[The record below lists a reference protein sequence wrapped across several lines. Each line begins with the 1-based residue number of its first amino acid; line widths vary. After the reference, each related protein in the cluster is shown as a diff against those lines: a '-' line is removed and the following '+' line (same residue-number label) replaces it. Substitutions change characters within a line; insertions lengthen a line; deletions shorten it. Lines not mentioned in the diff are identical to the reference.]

1 MTQIAKA
8 FRGDMPN
15 GFDPSRV
22 AFLDKPNAEHVE
34 RRRRLLG
41 PAYRLFYSNP
51 VNVVRG
57 EGAFLYDRDG
67 NEYLDAYNNVVS
79 LGHCHPRVV
88 AAIREQSG
96 ILCTHTR
103 YMQDNLLDY
112 AEQLLSTLAGTIGQ
126 SGCAMFTCTGS
137 EANDLALR
145 IARHHTGKTGVI
157 VTSEAYH
164 GNSGL
169 GAGISPSLGKRS
181 RLDPYTRTV
190 QRPDSYREDKASIGQ
205 RMAREVAAQ
214 IEDIE
219 RHGGGIAAFIADSVF
234 SSDGLYGDPTDILA
248 PVAEVVRRAGGL
260 FIADEVQS
268 GFGRTGS
275 MWGHERHGVD
285 PDIVT
290 LGKPMG
296 NGYPVAGVLLRPE
309 VVKSFGDSM
318 RYFNTFGGNTVAIAA
333 AQATLDVIKDEG
345 LLHRCQRT
353 SAMMLDGLRDIAA
366 RHERIGDVRGVG
378 LYFAVE
384 MVKDR
389 ASKEPDMDAAL
400 AAVNGLRERRILIS
414 ATGPDASI
422 LKIRPP
428 LIFEEAHVSRF
439 LEGLEETMSE
449 LH

>member
-1 MTQIAKA
+1 MSQIAKA

-15 GFDPSRV
+15 GFDPSR
-22 AFLDKPNAEHVE
+22 AALLDKTKAEHVE

-51 VNVVRG
+51 VNIVRG
-57 EGAFLYDRDG
+57 EGALLYDRDG

-103 YMQDNLLDY
+103 YMQDGLLDY
-112 AEQLLSTLAGTIGQ
+112 AEQLLSTFTGTIGQ
-126 SGCAMFTCTGS
+126 SGCAMLTCTGS

-190 QRPDSYREDKASIGQ
+190 QRPDSYREDKKSIGQ

-248 PVAEVVRRAGGL
+248 PIAEIVRRAGGL

-296 NGYPVAGVLLRPE
+296 NGYPVAGVLLRQE
-309 VVKSFGDSM
+309 VVKGFGESM
-318 RYFNTFGGNTVAIAA
+318 RYFNTFGGNTVAVAA

-345 LLHRCQRT
+345 LLQRCQRT

-384 MVKDR
+384 MVKDGV
-389 ASKEPDMDAAL
+389 SKEPDMDAAL
-400 AAVNGLRERRILIS
+400 ASVNGLRERRILIS
-414 ATGPDASI
+414 ATGPDASV

-439 LEGLEETMSE
+439 LEGLEKTMSE
-449 LH
+449 LN

>member
-1 MTQIAKA
+1 MAQIAKA
-8 FRGDMPN
+8 FRGDMAN
-15 GFDPSRV
+15 GFDPSRIV
-22 AFLDKPNAEHVE
+22 LLDKATADHVE

-41 PAYRLFYSNP
+41 PAYRLFYNEP
-51 VNVVRG
+51 VNIVRG
-57 EGAFLYDRDG
+57 QGAWLYDPDG
-67 NEYLDAYNNVVS
+67 NQFLDAYNNVAS

-88 AAIREQSG
+88 EAIREQSG

-103 YMQDNLLDY
+103 YMQDALLDY
-112 AEQLLSTLAGTIGQ
+112 AEHLLSTFAGTIAR

-157 VTSEAYH
+157 VTAEAYH

-190 QRPDSYREDKASIGQ
+190 ARPDSYREDAAAIGQ
-205 RMAREVAAQ
+205 RMAKDVAAR

-219 RHGGGIAAFIADSVF
+219 RHGGGFAAFIADSVF
-234 SSDGLYGDPTDILA
+234 SSDGLYGEPTDVLG

-268 GFGRTGS
+268 GFGRTGQ

-296 NGYPVAGVLLRPE
+296 NGYPVAGVVLRQD
-309 VVKSFGDSM
+309 VVAGFGESM

-333 AQATLDVIKDEG
+333 AQATLNVIEEEG
-345 LLHRCQRT
+345 LLERCRRT
-353 SAMMLDGLRDIAA
+353 SSVMLEGLRSIAA
-366 RHERIGDVRGVG
+366 RYERIGDVRGVG

-389 ASKEPDMDAAL
+389 TTKEPDMDAAL
-400 AAVNGLRERRILIS
+400 AAVNGLRQRRILIS

-428 LIFEEAHVSRF
+428 LVFEDAHVSRF
-439 LEGLEETMSE
+439 LEGLEETMRE